1 MNAAITEFIRAH
13 EYCRV
18 LERFALCTSTGLEH
32 AALTQELQRAYEDL
46 DRRTLAV
53 TGIRFADGNQVN

>member
-1 MNAAITEFIRAH
+1 MNTAIKEFIQAH

-18 LERFALCTSTGLEH
+18 LERLALYNAGGSER
-32 AALTQELQRAYEDL
+32 AALRQELQLAYEDL

-53 TGIRFADGNQVN
+53 TGIRFAECNQPD